1 MGVLRMGS
9 SIWIH
14 AAVEN
19 VWQAVTEEQYLSQW
33 YAPGSTWNI
42 PKLAAGEKMI
52 FTLMPNDHNQLADP
66 LPMQL
71 TIQQVKKQEIF
82 SFYLEVPETV
92 IAISLAVKDN
102 GTTVSF
108 NMQGYDAPLANLKA
122 LLEGGDF
129 PHLS

>member
-1 MGVLRMGS
+1 MSS
-9 SIWIH
+9 SIWIQ

-19 VWQAVTEEQYLSQW
+19 VWQAITEEQSLSQW

-42 PKLAAGEKMI
+42 PKLAEGEMMT

-71 TIQQVKKQEIF
+71 TIQQVQKHEIF

-92 IAISLAVKDN
+92 IAMSLAEQDN

-108 NMQGYDAPLANLKA
+108 NMQGYDASLANLKA
-122 LLEGGDF
+122 LLEGEDL
-129 PHLS
+129 PRQS

>member
-1 MGVLRMGS
+1 MCS

-71 TIQQVKKQEIF
+71 TIQQVKK
-82 SFYLEVPETV
+82 T
-92 IAISLAVKDN
+92 
-102 GTTVSF
+102 
-108 NMQGYDAPLANLKA
+108 
-122 LLEGGDF
+122 GDF
-129 PHLS
+129 FHFTWKFQKRSSRYR

>member
-1 MGVLRMGS
+1 MSS
-9 SIWIH
+9 SIWIQ

-19 VWQAVTEEQYLSQW
+19 VWQAITEEQSLSQW
-33 YAPGSTWNI
+33 YAPGSTWDI
-42 PKLAAGEKMI
+42 PKLAEGEMMT

-71 TIQQVKKQEIF
+71 TIQQVQKHEIF

-92 IAISLAVKDN
+92 IAMSLAEQDN

-108 NMQGYDAPLANLKA
+108 NMQGYDASLANLKA
-122 LLEGGDF
+122 LLEGEDL
-129 PHLS
+129 PRQS

>member
-1 MGVLRMGS
+1 MSS
-9 SIWIH
+9 SIWNQ

-19 VWQAVTEEQYLSQW
+19 VWQAITEEQSLSQW
-33 YAPGSTWNI
+33 YAPGSTWDI
-42 PKLAAGEKMI
+42 PKLAEGEMMT

-71 TIQQVKKQEIF
+71 TIQQVQKHEIF

-92 IAISLAVKDN
+92 IAMSLAEQDN

-108 NMQGYDAPLANLKA
+108 NMQGYDASLANLKA
-122 LLEGGDF
+122 LLEGEDL
-129 PHLS
+129 PRQS